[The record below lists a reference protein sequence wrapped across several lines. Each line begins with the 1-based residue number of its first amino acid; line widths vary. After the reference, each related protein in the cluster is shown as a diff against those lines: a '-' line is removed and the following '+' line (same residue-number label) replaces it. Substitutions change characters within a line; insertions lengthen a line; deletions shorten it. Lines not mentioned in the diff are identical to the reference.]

1 MMTTINTHEILKAV
15 YKVHSHL
22 GPGLLESAYE
32 TCLHHELINNGFTVQ
47 RQLALPLIYD
57 EVHLDAGY
65 RIDLLVEGSLV
76 IEVKSVESIH
86 PIHLAQIITYLKLSS
101 NKLGY
106 LLNFNVRSM
115 KEGIQ
120 RVVNNK
126 V

>member
-86 PIHLAQIITYLKLSS
+86 PIHLAQVITYLKLSS